1 MRKCFTPI
9 VFLTLA
15 LWGCSNNYKQNLK
28 VAYTQAKV
36 LKESSTLVAEQIA
49 ATWNSAI
56 FNHQYSFGS
65 HSGYVSDFNDAL
77 VKLMQEPEIIQV
89 NKSIDSL
96 RSILKVSMEK
106 LTDPPTKYKDTYND
120 LVTLYSSLSELSNM
134 ATNPS
139 GSLQTYRQ
147 NLNDLTSKVNSTFS
161 EIEVRNP
168 GIEQKK

>member
-1 MRKCFTPI
+1 MPI

-15 LWGCSNNYKQNLK
+15 LCGCSNNYKQNLQI
-28 VAYTQAKV
+28 AYTQAKV
-36 LKESSTLVAEQIA
+36 LKASSTVVAEQIA
-49 ATWNSAI
+49 STWNSAI
-56 FNHQYSFGS
+56 FHHQYSFG
-65 HSGYVSDFNDAL
+65 HRSGYVSDFNEAL
-77 VKLMQEPEIIQV
+77 VKLMQEPEVVEV

-96 RSILKVSMEK
+96 RRLLKVSMEK
-106 LTDPPTKYKDTYND
+106 LTDPPAKYKDTYND
-120 LVTLYSSLSELSNM
+120 MVSVYSTVSELSNM

-168 GIEQKK
+168 GIEQKMSE